1 MTGRG
6 DRLAAPII
14 CRAIRHDLKFRIGI
28 ARLAALAFLLFLLPL
43 PAFASG
49 GDLPPL
55 VRDIGYSLL
64 LAGVLAV
71 LFTRFRIPSIAAFL
85 AAGILAGPLG
95 MALVTDPA
103 NIDTIAQLGFVLLLF
118 VIGLE
123 IDLRQILS
131 SGRTV
136 MVSGLLQYPLTILFG
151 TGVAYLLLWLGIGA
165 GLLSET
171 PFVPLYIGILIAGS
185 STLLVV
191 QLFAMTFSLDTVAG
205 RTCLSL
211 LIFQDIWAII
221 IIALQPSFTDPAIT
235 PVLASL
241 GGIILLSAIA
251 ALTAQYVTR
260 PAFAWIAKAPEL
272 FLVAALAWC
281 FIVLMLG
288 MNLDL
293 PFQMIAG
300 VNPHISVGAG
310 MGALIAGASL
320 ASSPFST
327 EMVSKVG
334 IVRDFFIVL
343 FFVGLGMTIPSV
355 ESPDILVIAAVLAVA
370 AVAARF
376 LIFFPLLYFS
386 GLDRRNSMVSSIRL
400 AQVSEFALI
409 VVFLGVQEGHFSSDL
424 SSAVIL
430 AFIMTA
436 LVTPAL
442 FRKAHALYERMANIL
457 GRCGFHAPVSGDDQ
471 FEDGASLVLLGFHR
485 FASSLLHDLSL
496 VHPRLVGKTLVVDFN
511 VSLHDAIRNE
521 GARVLY
527 GNIANTETLHHAVLD
542 RAKVIVLTI
551 PDEMLVGT
559 NNQKL
564 VHAVRE
570 ISPEAAIIACAT
582 RLDEIEALYEAGAD
596 FVYVPRLEASKA
608 LSEAIG
614 FALNGMI
621 GQYRADEEAKI
632 FPPRLRDEVLR

>member
-1 MTGRG
+1 MV
-6 DRLAAPII
+6 RLAAPV
-14 CRAIRHDLKFRIGI
+14 L
-28 ARLAALAFLLFLLPL
+28 LLFLMPS
-43 PAFASG
+43 PAFAAG

-85 AAGILAGPLG
+85 AAGVLAGPLG
-95 MALVTDPA
+95 LALVTDPA

-123 IDLRQILS
+123 IDLRQIVN

-136 MVSGLLQYPLTILFG
+136 MISGLLQYPLTILFG
-151 TGVAYLLLWLGIGA
+151 IGVAYLFLWLGIGTS
-165 GLLSET
+165 LLGET
-171 PFVPLYIGILIAGS
+171 PFVPLYFGILIAGS

-191 QLFAMTFSLDTVAG
+191 QLFAVTFSLDTVAG

-221 IIALQPSFTDPAIT
+221 IIALQPSFSEPAIA
-235 PVLASL
+235 PVLTSL
-241 GGIILLSAIA
+241 GGIVLLSAIA
-251 ALTAQYVTR
+251 AFIARFVTR
-260 PAFAWIAKAPEL
+260 PAFGWIAKAPEL
-272 FLVAALAWC
+272 ILVAALAWC
-281 FIVLMLG
+281 FIVLMVG

-293 PFQMIAG
+293 PFELIAG
-300 VNPHISVGAG
+300 INPHISVGAG

-334 IVRDFFIVL
+334 VVRDFFIVL
-343 FFVGLGMTIPSV
+343 FFVGLGMTIPQV
-355 ESPDILVIAAVLAVA
+355 ESPDILIIAALLALA
-370 AVAARF
+370 ALAARF
-376 LIFFPLLYFS
+376 LIFFPLLYVS
-386 GLDRRNSMVSSIRL
+386 GLDRRNAMVSSVRL

-409 VVFLGVQEGHFSSDL
+409 VAFLGVQEGHFGNDL

-430 AFIMTA
+430 AFVATA
-436 LVTPAL
+436 LITPIL
-442 FRKAHALYERMANIL
+442 FRKAHGIYGSMGKLL
-457 GRCGFHAPVSGDDQ
+457 DLCGFRAPDSGDDQ

-496 VHPRLVGKTLVVDFN
+496 MHPRLASKTLVVDFN

-527 GNIANTETLHHAVLD
+527 GNLANTETLHHAALD
-542 RAKVIVLTI
+542 RAKVVVLTI

-570 ISPEAAIIACAT
+570 MSPGAAIIACAT
-582 RLDEIEALYEAGAD
+582 RLDEIETLYEAGAD
-596 FVYVPRLEASKA
+596 YVYVPRLEASKSLA
-608 LSEAIG
+608 SAIG
-614 FALNGMI
+614 FALNGQI
-621 GQYRADEEAKI
+621 RHYREDEEAKI
-632 FPPRLRDEVLR
+632 FPPHLRDEVFR

>member
-1 MTGRG
+1 M
-6 DRLAAPII
+6 RLAAP
-14 CRAIRHDLKFRIGI
+14 
-28 ARLAALAFLLFLLPL
+28 ALLLTLLPL
-43 PAFASG
+43 PAFAAG

-64 LAGVLAV
+64 MAGVLAV

-95 MALVTDPA
+95 MGLVTDPA
-103 NIDTIAQLGFVLLLF
+103 NIDTISQLGFVLLLF

-123 IDLRQILS
+123 IDLRQILG

-136 MVSGLLQYPLTILFG
+136 LASGLLQYPLTILFG
-151 TGVAYLLLWLGIGA
+151 MGVAYLLLWLGIGA

-191 QLFAMTFSLDTVAG
+191 QLFAVSFSLDTVAG
-205 RTCLSL
+205 RTCVSL

-221 IIALQPSFTDPAIT
+221 IIALQPSFADPAVG
-235 PVLASL
+235 PVVASL
-241 GGIILLSAIA
+241 GGIALLAAIA
-251 ALTAQYVTR
+251 AFTARFVTR
-260 PAFAWIAKAPEL
+260 PAFGWIAKAPEL
-272 FLVAALAWC
+272 ILVAALAWC
-281 FIVLMLG
+281 FIVLMVG

-293 PFQMIAG
+293 PFQLVAG

-334 IVRDFFIVL
+334 VVRDFFIVL

-370 AVAARF
+370 ALAARF
-376 LIFFPLLYFS
+376 LIAFPLLHFS
-386 GLDRRNSMVSSIRL
+386 GLDRRNAMVSSVRL
-400 AQVSEFALI
+400 AQISEFALI
-409 VVFLGVQEGHFSSDL
+409 VAFLGVQEGHFGNDL

-430 AFIMTA
+430 AFIMTSLA
-436 LVTPAL
+436 TPFL
-442 FRKAHALYERMANIL
+442 FKKAHAIHEGLANIL
-457 GRCGFHAPVSGDDQ
+457 DRCGFRAPASGDDQ

-485 FASSLLHDLSL
+485 FSSSLLHDLSL
-496 VHPRLVGKTLVVDFN
+496 MHPRLASKTLVVDFN

-527 GNIANTETLHHAVLD
+527 GNLANTETLHHAALD
-542 RAKVIVLTI
+542 RARVIVLTI

-570 ISPEAAIIACAT
+570 LSPDAAIIACAT
-582 RLDEIEALYEAGAD
+582 RLDEIETLYEAGAD
-596 FVYVPRLEASKA
+596 YVYVPRLEASKS

-614 FALNGMI
+614 FALNGQI
-621 GQYRADEEAKI
+621 SHYREDEEAKT
-632 FPPRLRDEVLR
+632 FPPHLRDEVFR

>member
-1 MTGRG
+1 M
-6 DRLAAPII
+6 AA
-14 CRAIRHDLKFRIGI
+14 A
-28 ARLAALAFLLFLLPL
+28 AFLFSVVPL
-43 PAFASG
+43 PAFAAG
-49 GDLPPL
+49 GNLPPL

-95 MALVTDPA
+95 LGLVTDPA
-103 NIDTIAQLGFVLLLF
+103 NIDTISQLGFVLLLF

-123 IDLRQILS
+123 IDLRQVLG

-136 MVSGLLQYPLTILFG
+136 LVSGLLQYPLTILFG
-151 TGVAYLLLWLGIGA
+151 MGFAYILLWLGLGA
-165 GLLSET
+165 GLLGET

-191 QLFAMTFSLDTVAG
+191 QLFAVTFSLDTVAG

-221 IIALQPSFTDPAIT
+221 IIALQPSFSDPAIG

-241 GGIILLSAIA
+241 GGIALLSVVA

-260 PAFAWIAKAPEL
+260 PAFGWIAKAPEL
-272 FLVAALAWC
+272 MLVAALAWC
-281 FIVLMLG
+281 FIVLMVG

-293 PFQMIAG
+293 PFELIAG
-300 VNPHISVGAG
+300 INPHISVGAG

-343 FFVGLGMTIPSV
+343 FFVGLGMAIPSV
-355 ESPDILVIAAVLAVA
+355 ESMDILVIAIVLAV
-370 AVAARF
+370 VALLARF
-376 LIFFPLLYFS
+376 LIFFPVLYYS

-409 VVFLGVQEGHFSSDL
+409 VAFLGVQEGHFSKDL

-436 LVTPAL
+436 LVTPVV
-442 FRKAHALYERMANIL
+442 FGKAHAIYEGIANFLERL
-457 GRCGFHAPVSGDDQ
+457 GFRAPVSGDDL
-471 FEDGASLVLLGFHR
+471 FEEGANLVLLGFHR
-485 FASSLLHDLSL
+485 CASSLLHDLSL
-496 VHPRLVGKTLVVDFN
+496 VHPRIAGKTLVVDFN

-527 GNIANTETLHHAVLD
+527 GNIANTDTLHHAVLD

-559 NNQKL
+559 NNEKL
-564 VHAVRE
+564 ICAVRE
-570 ISPEAAIIACAT
+570 ISPDAAIIACAT

-596 FVYVPRLEASKA
+596 FIYVPRLAASKA
-608 LSEAIG
+608 LSEAISY
-614 FALNGMI
+614 ALNGQI
-621 GQYRADEEAKI
+621 KQYRKDEDAKI

>member
-1 MTGRG
+1 MKSGSV
-6 DRLAAPII
+6 
-14 CRAIRHDLKFRIGI
+14 I
-28 ARLAALAFLLFLLPL
+28 ARLAALAFLLFLPS
-43 PAFASG
+43 PAFAAG
-49 GDLPPL
+49 GGLPPL

-85 AAGILAGPLG
+85 AAGVLAGPLG

-123 IDLRQILS
+123 IDLRHIIS

-136 MVSGLLQYPLTILFG
+136 MISGLLQYPLTILFG
-151 TGVAYLLLWLGIGA
+151 IGVAYLLLWLGVGTS
-165 GLLSET
+165 LLGET
-171 PFVPLYIGILIAGS
+171 PFVPLYLGILIAGS

-191 QLFAMTFSLDTVAG
+191 QLFAVTFSLDTVAG

-221 IIALQPSFTDPAIT
+221 IIALQPSFAEPAIG
-235 PVLASL
+235 PVVGSL
-241 GGIILLSAIA
+241 GGIVLLSAIA
-251 ALTAQYVTR
+251 AFTARFVTR
-260 PAFAWIAKAPEL
+260 PAFGWIAKAPEL
-272 FLVAALAWC
+272 ILVAALAWC
-281 FIVLMLG
+281 FIVLMVG
-288 MNLDL
+288 MNLDV
-293 PFQMIAG
+293 PFELIAG
-300 VNPHISVGAG
+300 MNPHISVGAG

-334 IVRDFFIVL
+334 VVRDFFIVL
-343 FFVGLGMTIPSV
+343 FFVGLGMTIPAV
-355 ESPDILVIAAVLAVA
+355 ESPDILVIAALLALVA
-370 AVAARF
+370 LASRF
-376 LIFFPLLYFS
+376 IIFFPLLYFS
-386 GLDRRNSMVSSIRL
+386 GLDRRNAMVSSVRL

-409 VVFLGVQEGHFSSDL
+409 VAFLGVQEGHFGTGL

-430 AFIMTA
+430 AFVATA
-436 LVTPAL
+436 LITPML
-442 FRKAHALYERMANIL
+442 FRKAHGLYESMGKL
-457 GRCGFHAPVSGDDQ
+457 LDLCGFRAPASGDDQ

-496 VHPRLVGKTLVVDFN
+496 MHPRLASKTLVVDFN

-527 GNIANTETLHHAVLD
+527 GNLANTETLHHAALD
-542 RAKVIVLTI
+542 RAKVVVLTI

-564 VHAVRE
+564 VQTVRE
-570 ISPEAAIIACAT
+570 MSPDAAIIACAT
-582 RLDEIEALYEAGAD
+582 RLDEIEALYETGAD
-596 FVYVPRLEASKA
+596 YVYVPRLEASKSLA
-608 LSEAIG
+608 SAIG
-614 FALNGMI
+614 FALNGQI
-621 GQYRADEEAKI
+621 RHYREDMDAKT
-632 FPPRLRDEVLR
+632 FPPHLRDEVFR

>member
-1 MTGRG
+1 
-6 DRLAAPII
+6 
-14 CRAIRHDLKFRIGI
+14 LKSGSGI
-28 ARLAALAFLLFLLPL
+28 ARLAALAVLLSLMPL
-43 PAFASG
+43 PAFAAG
-49 GDLPPL
+49 GGLPPL
-55 VRDIGYSLL
+55 VRDIGYCLL

-85 AAGILAGPLG
+85 TAGILAGPLG
-95 MALVTDPA
+95 LGLVTDPA

-123 IDLRQILS
+123 IDLRHVLG

-136 MVSGLLQYPLTILFG
+136 LVSGFMQYPLTILFG
-151 TGVAYLLLWLGIGA
+151 MGVAYLLLWLGIGV
-165 GLLSET
+165 GLLGET
-171 PFVPLYIGILIAGS
+171 PFVPVYIGILIAGS
-185 STLLVV
+185 STLLVI
-191 QLFAMTFSLDTVAG
+191 QLFAQTFSLDTVAG

-221 IIALQPSFTDPAIT
+221 IIALQPSFANPAVG

-241 GGIILLSAIA
+241 GGILLLSAIA

-272 FLVAALAWC
+272 MLVAALAWC
-281 FIVLMLG
+281 FIVLMVG

-293 PFQMIAG
+293 PFELIAG

-327 EMVSKVG
+327 EIVSKVG

-355 ESPDILVIAAVLAVA
+355 DSVDILIIAIVLAVTA
-370 AVAARF
+370 LAARF

-386 GLDRRNSMVSSIRL
+386 GLDRRNAIVSSVRL

-409 VVFLGVQEGHFSSDL
+409 VAFLGVKEGHFGNDT

-436 LVTPAL
+436 LVTPTL
-442 FRKAHALYERMANIL
+442 FRNAHAIYERLATNL
-457 GRCGFHAPVSGDDQ
+457 GRCGFHAPAGGDDQ

-496 VHPRLVGKTLVVDFN
+496 MHPALADKTLVVDFN

-542 RAKVIVLTI
+542 RAKVIALTI

-564 VHAVRE
+564 VHSVRE
-570 ISPEAAIIACAT
+570 ISPDAAIIACAT
-582 RLDEIEALYEAGAD
+582 RLDEIDALYQAGAD
-596 FVYVPRLEASKA
+596 YVYAPRLEASKA

-614 FALNGMI
+614 SALNGQI
-621 GQYRADEEAKI
+621 RQYRKDEEAKV

>member
-1 MTGRG
+1 M
-6 DRLAAPII
+6 
-14 CRAIRHDLKFRIGI
+14 
-28 ARLAALAFLLFLLPL
+28 
-43 PAFASG
+43 
-49 GDLPPL
+49 
-55 VRDIGYSLL
+55 RDIGYSLL

-85 AAGILAGPLG
+85 TAGILAGPMG
-95 MALVTDPA
+95 MKLVTDPA

-123 IDLRQILS
+123 IDLRQILG

-136 MVSGLLQYPLTILFG
+136 LVSGLLQYPLTILLG
-151 TGVAYLLLWLGIGA
+151 MGVAYLLLWQGIGA
-165 GLLSET
+165 GLLGET

-191 QLFAMTFSLDTVAG
+191 QLFAISFSLDTVAG

-221 IIALQPSFTDPAIT
+221 IIALQPSFADPAIG
-235 PVLASL
+235 PVVASL
-241 GGIILLSAIA
+241 GGIALLSAIA
-251 ALTAQYVTR
+251 AFTAHFVTR
-260 PAFAWIAKAPEL
+260 PAFGWIAKAPEL
-272 FLVAALAWC
+272 ILVAALAWC
-281 FIVLMLG
+281 FIVLMVG

-293 PFQMIAG
+293 PFQLIAG

-310 MGALIAGASL
+310 MGALIAGVCL

-334 IVRDFFIVL
+334 VVRDFFIVL

-370 AVAARF
+370 ALAARF

-386 GLDRRNSMVSSIRL
+386 GLDRRNAMVSSVRL
-400 AQVSEFALI
+400 AQISEFALI
-409 VVFLGVQEGHFSSDL
+409 VVFLGVQEGHFGNDL

-436 LVTPAL
+436 LITPIL
-442 FRKAHALYERMANIL
+442 FRKAHAIQERLANIL
-457 GRCGFHAPVSGDDQ
+457 DRCGFRAPASGDDQ
-471 FEDGASLVLLGFHR
+471 FEDGASLVVLGFHR

-496 VHPRLVGKTLVVDFN
+496 MHPRLAGRTLVVDFN

-527 GNIANTETLHHAVLD
+527 GNLANTETLHHAALD
-542 RAKVIVLTI
+542 RARVIVLTI

-559 NNQKL
+559 SNQKL

-570 ISPEAAIIACAT
+570 ISPDAAIIACAT
-582 RLDEIEALYEAGAD
+582 RLDEIDTLYEAGAD
-596 FVYVPRLEASKA
+596 YVYVPRLEASKS
-608 LSEAIG
+608 LSTAIG
-614 FALNGMI
+614 FALNGQI
-621 GQYRADEEAKI
+621 RHYREDEEAKI
-632 FPPRLRDEVLR
+632 FPPRLRDEVFR

>member
-1 MTGRG
+1 MA
-6 DRLAAPII
+6 RLAAP
-14 CRAIRHDLKFRIGI
+14 
-28 ARLAALAFLLFLLPL
+28 ALLLTLSPL
-43 PAFASG
+43 PAFAAG

-85 AAGILAGPLG
+85 AAGILAGPVG
-95 MALVTDPA
+95 MGLVTDPA

-123 IDLRQILS
+123 IDLRQILG
-131 SGRTV
+131 SGRTIL
-136 MVSGLLQYPLTILFG
+136 VSGLLQYPLTILFG
-151 TGVAYLLLWLGIGA
+151 MGVAYLLLWLGIGA
-165 GLLSET
+165 GLLGET

-191 QLFAMTFSLDTVAG
+191 QLFAVSFSLDTVAG

-221 IIALQPSFTDPAIT
+221 VIALQPSFADPAIG
-235 PVLASL
+235 PVVASL
-241 GGIILLSAIA
+241 GGILLLAAIA
-251 ALTAQYVTR
+251 AFTARFVTR
-260 PAFAWIAKAPEL
+260 PAFGWIAKAPEL
-272 FLVAALAWC
+272 ILVAALAWC
-281 FIVLMLG
+281 FIVLMVG

-293 PFQMIAG
+293 PFQLIAG

-334 IVRDFFIVL
+334 VVRDFFIVL

-370 AVAARF
+370 ALAARF
-376 LIFFPLLYFS
+376 LIVFPLLYFS
-386 GLDRRNSMVSSIRL
+386 GLDRRNAMVSSVRL

-409 VVFLGVQEGHFSSDL
+409 VAFLGVQEGHFDTDL

-430 AFIMTA
+430 AFIVTA
-436 LVTPAL
+436 LATPFL
-442 FRKAHALYERMANIL
+442 FKKAHAIHEGLANIL
-457 GRCGFHAPVSGDDQ
+457 DRGGFRAPARGDDR

-496 VHPRLVGKTLVVDFN
+496 MQPRLASKTLVVDFN

-527 GNIANTETLHHAVLD
+527 GNLANTETLHHAALD
-542 RAKVIVLTI
+542 RARVIVLTI

-559 NNQKL
+559 NNRKL
-564 VHAVRE
+564 VRAVRE
-570 ISPEAAIIACAT
+570 ISPDAAIIACAT
-582 RLDEIEALYEAGAD
+582 RLDEIETLYKAGAD
-596 FVYVPRLEASKA
+596 YVYVPRLEASKS

-614 FALNGMI
+614 FALNGQI
-621 GQYRADEEAKI
+621 SHYREDEEAKI
-632 FPPRLRDEVLR
+632 FPPQLRDEVFR

>member
-1 MTGRG
+1 LK
-6 DRLAAPII
+6 LAS
-14 CRAIRHDLKFRIGI
+14 DI
-28 ARLAALAFLLFLLPL
+28 ARLAALTLLLSLIPL
-43 PAFASG
+43 PAFAAG
-49 GDLPPL
+49 GNLPPL

-71 LFTRFRIPSIAAFL
+71 VFTRFRIPSIAAFL

-95 MALVTDPA
+95 LGLVTDPA

-123 IDLRQILS
+123 IDIRQVLS

-136 MVSGLLQYPLTILFG
+136 LISGLLQYPLTILFG
-151 TGVAYLLLWLGIGA
+151 TGVAYILLWLGVGA
-165 GLLSET
+165 GLLGET
-171 PFVPLYIGILIAGS
+171 PFVPLYFGILIAGS

-191 QLFAMTFSLDTVAG
+191 QLFALTFSLDTLAG

-221 IIALQPSFTDPAIT
+221 IIALQPSFADPAIG

-241 GGIILLSAIA
+241 GGIILLAIIA

-272 FLVAALAWC
+272 MLVAALAWC
-281 FIVLMLG
+281 FIVLMVG

-293 PFQMIAG
+293 PFLLIAG
-300 VNPHISVGAG
+300 FNPHISVGAG

-355 ESPDILVIAAVLAVA
+355 ASVDILVIAIALAMA
-370 AVAARF
+370 ALAARF
-376 LIFFPLLYFS
+376 LIFFPLLYVA
-386 GLDRRNSMVSSIRL
+386 GLDRRNAMVSSVRL

-409 VVFLGVQEGHFSSDL
+409 VVFLGVQEGHFGKDM

-442 FRKAHALYERMANIL
+442 FRKAHAIYEGMADTL
-457 GRCGFHAPVSGDDQ
+457 EHCGFRQPVGGDDQ

-496 VHPRLVGKTLVVDFN
+496 MHPRLAGKTLVVDFN
-511 VSLHDAIRNE
+511 VSLHDSIRNE
-521 GARVLY
+521 GARVIY
-527 GNIANTETLHHAVLD
+527 GNLANTETLHHAMLD
-542 RAKVIVLTI
+542 RAKVILLTI

-559 NNQKL
+559 NNNKL
-564 VHAVRE
+564 VRAARE
-570 ISPEAAIIACAT
+570 ISPDTAIIACAT
-582 RLDEIEALYEAGAD
+582 RLDEIDSLYEAGAD
-596 FVYVPRLEASKA
+596 YVYVPRLEASKS

-614 FALNGMI
+614 YALNGQI
-621 GQYRADEEAKI
+621 KQYRNDEEAKI

>member
-1 MTGRG
+1 MVY
-6 DRLAAPII
+6 
-14 CRAIRHDLKFRIGI
+14 RAIRHDLKSGPGI
-28 ARLAALAFLLFLLPL
+28 ARLTALAVLLFLLPL
-43 PAFASG
+43 PAFAAG
-49 GDLPPL
+49 GGLPPL

-85 AAGILAGPLG
+85 TAGILAGPLG
-95 MALVTDPA
+95 MGLVTDPA

-123 IDLRQILS
+123 IDLRHVMS

-136 MVSGLLQYPLTILFG
+136 LVSGLLQYPLTILFG
-151 TGVAYLLLWLGIGA
+151 MGIAHFLLWLGIGA
-165 GLLSET
+165 GLLGET

-191 QLFAMTFSLDTVAG
+191 QLFASTFSLDTVAG

-211 LIFQDIWAII
+211 LIFQDIWAIV
-221 IIALQPSFTDPAIT
+221 IIALQPSFADPAIG

-241 GGIILLSAIA
+241 GGIVLLSVIA
-251 ALTAQYVTR
+251 AMTAHYVTR

-272 FLVAALAWC
+272 ILVAALAWC

-293 PFQMIAG
+293 PFQLIAG
-300 VNPHISVGAG
+300 VNPHIAVGAG

-355 ESPDILVIAAVLAVA
+355 RSPDVLVITAVLAVA
-370 AVAARF
+370 AMVARF

-386 GLDRRNSMVSSIRL
+386 GLDRRNAMVSSVRL

-409 VVFLGVQEGHFSSDL
+409 VAFLGLQEGHFTTDL
-424 SSAVIL
+424 SSAVVL

-436 LVTPAL
+436 LVTPFL
-442 FRKAHALYERMANIL
+442 FRKAHAIHEHLAHIME
-457 GRCGFHAPVSGDDQ
+457 RCGFHAPARGDDQ

-496 VHPRLVGKTLVVDFN
+496 MHPRLASKTLVVDFN

-521 GARVLY
+521 GARVIY
-527 GNIANTETLHHAVLD
+527 GNLANTETLHHAALD

-570 ISPEAAIIACAT
+570 ISPDAAIIACAT

-596 FVYVPRLEASKA
+596 YVYVPRLKASKA
-608 LSEAIG
+608 MSEAIG
-614 FALNGMI
+614 FALNGQI
-621 GQYRADEEAKI
+621 RQYRDDEEAKI
-632 FPPRLRDEVLR
+632 FPPNLRDEVLR

>member
-1 MTGRG
+1 
-6 DRLAAPII
+6 
-14 CRAIRHDLKFRIGI
+14 
-28 ARLAALAFLLFLLPL
+28 
-43 PAFASG
+43 
-49 GDLPPL
+49 LPPL

-71 LFTRFRIPSIAAFL
+71 VFTRFRIPSIAAFL

-95 MALVTDPA
+95 MKLVTDPA

-123 IDLRQILS
+123 IDLRQILG

-136 MVSGLLQYPLTILFG
+136 LIGGLLQYPLTILFG
-151 TGVAYLLLWLGIGA
+151 VGVAYLLLWLGIGA
-165 GLLSET
+165 GLLGET

-191 QLFAMTFSLDTVAG
+191 QLFAVSFSLDTVAG

-221 IIALQPSFTDPAIT
+221 IIALQPSFADPAIG
-235 PVLASL
+235 PVVASL
-241 GGIILLSAIA
+241 GGIVLLAAIA
-251 ALTAQYVTR
+251 AFTAHFVTR
-260 PAFAWIAKAPEL
+260 PAFGWIAKAPEL
-272 FLVAALAWC
+272 ILVAALAWC
-281 FIVLMLG
+281 FIVLMVG
-288 MNLDL
+288 MSLDL
-293 PFQMIAG
+293 PFQLVAG

-334 IVRDFFIVL
+334 VVRDFFIVL

-370 AVAARF
+370 ALAARF
-376 LIFFPLLYFS
+376 LIFFPLLYHS
-386 GLDRRNSMVSSIRL
+386 GLDRRNAMVSSVRL
-400 AQVSEFALI
+400 AQISEFALI
-409 VVFLGVQEGHFSSDL
+409 VVFLGVQEGHFGSDL

-436 LVTPAL
+436 LATPFL
-442 FRKAHALYERMANIL
+442 FKKAHAIHEGLANTL
-457 GRCGFHAPVSGDDQ
+457 GRCGFRAPASGDDQ

-496 VHPRLVGKTLVVDFN
+496 MHPRLASKTLVVDFN

-527 GNIANTETLHHAVLD
+527 GNLANTETLHHAALD

-570 ISPEAAIIACAT
+570 ISPDAAIIACAT
-582 RLDEIEALYEAGAD
+582 RLDEIETLYEAGAD
-596 FVYVPRLEASKA
+596 YVYVTRLEASKS
-608 LSEAIG
+608 LSTAIG
-614 FALNGMI
+614 FALNGQI
-621 GQYRADEEAKI
+621 RHYREDEEARI
-632 FPPRLRDEVLR
+632 FPPHLRDEVFR